1 MSFNEGVTKTKLYL
15 RRYVMKVYTKRSMFR
30 SFVVGVLV
38 GALLVT
44 GVLIGTGHLT
54 LNTSTHTEQVEYT
67 YTTADG
73 LSFQ

>member
-1 MSFNEGVTKTKLYL
+1 
-15 RRYVMKVYTKRSMFR
+15 MKVYTKRSMFR

-54 LNTSTHTEQVEYT
+54 LNTSTYTEQVEYI

>member
-1 MSFNEGVTKTKLYL
+1 
-15 RRYVMKVYTKRSMFR
+15 MKVYMKRSMFR

-38 GALLVT
+38 GA
-44 GVLIGTGHLT
+44 LIGTGHLT
-54 LNTSTHTEQVEYT
+54 LNTSTHTEQVEYM

>member
-1 MSFNEGVTKTKLYL
+1 
-15 RRYVMKVYTKRSMFR
+15 MKVYTKRSMFR

-38 GALLVT
+38 GA
-44 GVLIGTGHLT
+44 LIGTGHLT

>member
-1 MSFNEGVTKTKLYL
+1 
-15 RRYVMKVYTKRSMFR
+15 MKVYTKGSMFR
-30 SFVVGVLV
+30 SFVIGVLV

-44 GVLIGTGHLT
+44 GALFSTGHLT

-73 LSFQ
+73 FSFQ

>member
-1 MSFNEGVTKTKLYL
+1 MPFNEGVTKAKLYL

-38 GALLVT
+38 
-44 GVLIGTGHLT
+44 GTGHLT